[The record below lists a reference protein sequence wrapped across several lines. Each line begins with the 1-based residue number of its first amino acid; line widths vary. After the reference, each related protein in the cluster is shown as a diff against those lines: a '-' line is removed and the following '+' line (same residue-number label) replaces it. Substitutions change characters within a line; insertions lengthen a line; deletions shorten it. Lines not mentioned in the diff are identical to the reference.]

1 MGDAAVS
8 DPSLSLRHLV
18 RDPYGGPVAQVTGEG
33 AHLLRG
39 LQGKRTAEQRLRN
52 EITRGAVV
60 PGQRL
65 VEPELG
71 ERYGVTRNSARLALD
86 VLIAEGLVE
95 RIPNRGSRVRL
106 VTVEEA
112 VAITECRMV
121 LEGLCAA
128 KAAVEATDDQL
139 TELAEI
145 GTAMSKAVADGEPMT
160 YSGLN
165 QELHAKIRQFSGQQV
180 AVELLERLNAQLVR
194 HRFQLSLR
202 PGRPQ
207 QSVNEH
213 LAMIEAIRARDPQA
227 ADAAARAHLASVIDA
242 LRE

>member
-1 MGDAAVS
+1 MADEAR
-8 DPSLSLRHLV
+8 PSSGEQAKQHALAQLRQ
-18 RDPYGGPVAQVTGEG
+18 AI
-33 AHLLRG
+33 LRG
-39 LQGKRTAEQRLRN
+39 EMAP
-52 EITRGAVV
+52 A
-60 PGQRL
+60 QRL
-65 VEPELG
+65 VENELA
-71 ERYGVTRNSARLALD
+71 EQFGVTRASVRAALIDLA
-86 VLIAEGLVE
+86 AEGLVE

-139 TELAEI
+139 TELADL

-165 QELHAKIRQFSGQQV
+165 QELHARIQQFSGQQV
-180 AVELLERLNAQLVR
+180 AVELLDRLNAQLVR
-194 HRFQLSLR
+194 HHFQLALR

-213 LAMIEAIRARDPQA
+213 LAMIEAIRARDPRA

>member
-1 MGDAAVS
+1 MANQVK
-8 DPSLSLRHLV
+8 PS
-18 RDPYGGPVAQVTGEG
+18 TGEQ
-33 AHLLRG
+33 AKQHALAQLRQAILG
-39 LQGKRTAEQRLRN
+39 GEMSPA
-52 EITRGAVV
+52 
-60 PGQRL
+60 QRL
-65 VEPELG
+65 VENELA
-71 ERYGVTRNSARLALD
+71 EQFGVTRASVRAALIDLAG
-86 VLIAEGLVE
+86 EGLVE
-95 RIPNRGSRVRL
+95 RIPNRGSRVRV